1 MSVGDIFKI
10 GQEAP
15 KSGKYHCIQCTN
27 AGVVNGLILEKDA
40 SFLPCDS
47 CREDGRPDRSK
58 VKFKKNIQVTGISNC
73 FSVRARICPPFYRA
87 QVNTG

>member
-27 AGVVNGLILEKDA
+27 AGEVNDLILAKDA

-47 CREDGRPDRSK
+47 CQANGRPSGSK
-58 VKFKKNIQVTGISNC
+58 VKLIKIYK
-73 FSVRARICPPFYRA
+73 
-87 QVNTG
+87 

>member
-27 AGVVNGLILEKDA
+27 AGEVNDLILAKDA
-40 SFLPCDS
+40 IFLPCDS
-47 CREDGRPDRSK
+47 CRAEGRPGGS
-58 VKFKKNIQVTGISNC
+58 GASNEYAEPL
-73 FSVRARICPPFYRA
+73 R
-87 QVNTG
+87 